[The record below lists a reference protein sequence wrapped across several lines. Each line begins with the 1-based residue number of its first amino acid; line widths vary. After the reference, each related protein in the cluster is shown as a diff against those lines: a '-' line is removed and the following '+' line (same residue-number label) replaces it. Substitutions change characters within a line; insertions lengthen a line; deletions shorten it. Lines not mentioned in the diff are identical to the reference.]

1 MEIFKK
7 LDMGRNGSISTE
19 ELIKIFLRSE
29 NDLKHKLKFLYALFY
44 RHLKEIQFPEPT
56 TKFQALDYKLTDQV
70 SGKSIGDVFQ

>member
-19 ELIKIFLRSE
+19 ELIKIFLRSD
-29 NDLKHKLKFLYALFY
+29 NDLADHFGLLYALFY

-56 TKFQALDYKLTDQV
+56 TKFMALEYKLTDQV
-70 SGKSIGDVFQ
+70 SEKSIKDIFQ